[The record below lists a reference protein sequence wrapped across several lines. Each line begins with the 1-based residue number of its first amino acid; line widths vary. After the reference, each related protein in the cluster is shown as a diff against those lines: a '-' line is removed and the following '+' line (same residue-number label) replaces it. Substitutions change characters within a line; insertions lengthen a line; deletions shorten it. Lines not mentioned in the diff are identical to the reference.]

1 MISIISQSKSRS
13 QRHYVNCT
21 STLFSNLTPNK
32 LSLNYFPLATEAIWN
47 QGLHRAFLSV
57 WKVLALCILKAFF
70 YNAFR
75 SMSKRYLNKRLLWPL
90 YLKPQ
95 PTSSTKCLTHLYFF
109 PLYLLTT
116 GNLFVY
122 QSSIYV
128 IYQLIYLFICYL
140 YIKIESFMRAGPF
153 FSIFPYCISSV

>member
-1 MISIISQSKSRS
+1 MISIISQSKSKS

-21 STLFSNLTPNK
+21 SILFSNLTPNK

-122 QSSIYV
+122 QSSIYGNLS
-128 IYQLIYLFICYL
+128 IDLSIYLLSLHKDWKLHEGRAFFFYL
-140 YIKIESFMRAGPF
+140 SLLYF
-153 FSIFPYCISSV
+153 